1 MDILLEIL
9 NQMKNT
15 GVLTED
21 FMVGWTKGSGGLQI
35 GSTRLHTKFKEPF
48 QIQSL
53 T

>member
-9 NQMKNT
+9 NQMKST

-35 GSTRLHTKFKEPF
+35 GSTHLHTKFKASF